1 MKIDSIIPV
10 SNKGLDKTKEK
21 LSNRDIAKSYKQMD
35 ALPNVYQM
43 PISFTR
49 KWSEHTSWGAVIN
62 PKTKETIFKILT
74 YPDSKKVIVTVVDS
88 KDETS
93 KKTYELTNMGE
104 GVFATKEPIPAG
116 EVKHGDKY
124 SYTIYKGDGN
134 VDTVKDPY
142 SFRQMKLLG
151 ESVVYDHSRYRWR
164 DSFWFNEDKHRI
176 SRVANRKNQLTPV
189 SNARI
194 YELNIATLTKDG
206 TYESTKSVLQSI
218 KRIGFNAIEIMPVEN
233 TYSFNWGYD
242 GVDKF
247 APAEHRG
254 GPDQLKELIDYAHS
268 IGLNVIMDM
277 VPNHLGP
284 DGASLKKTG
293 PYIQGQNDFG
303 ESFNFEGKNSRYVR
317 DYIVNSALNWLANYH
332 CDGLRLDMTKYMQSD
347 YTMKQIA
354 AEVNYHFP
362 DAFLIAEDSR
372 EKISVDDFGNYWDNP
387 GEVHDK
393 RVVNSLLP
401 FEYGE
406 SASQEVHCEA
416 IEDIC
421 RGKTSL
427 GRLGYDSEWDFNYH
441 HCLEEGL
448 YGVINLDRFEKAC
461 YCSQNAVKY
470 VMSHDEIGNREG
482 TRLIAKLMVP
492 MLHLNENII
501 LDENDHRRVHEFASI
516 AKKSMHDAKRSLVMQ
531 KAQFVAEH
539 LAIMYQTGK
548 LDRYNTA
555 NITNSKRR
563 AELEESF
570 IYDILMPLGIK
581 SSSGVTYDAVKET
594 FMKSFDKNKM
604 ALARTYSIPGP
615 KMVFQGDEKADLT
628 PFRFFRQFESVRNEH
643 SMHVEKGYDT
653 GLAAYNESKMGSIS
667 YATSAKD
674 LMNKFKRL
682 TKDLNQ
688 LNVENPALARGY
700 LLIDSTIKNP
710 DNVFATH
717 AYDPQRKNEVFSVT
731 NFADLKYPRQGAAKY
746 YIQFPQG
753 VWIEKL
759 NTDDKKYGG
768 SGNINGK
775 NEIYSD
781 GSTLTAINLS
791 GSTTAIFARIR

>member
-10 SNKGLDKTKEK
+10 SNIGLNKTNEK
-21 LSNRDIAKSYKQMD
+21 LSNRGIVKSYKQMD
-35 ALPNVYQM
+35 ALPNVYHM

-62 PKTKETIFKILT
+62 PKTKETTFKILT

-88 KDETS
+88 KDETL
-93 KKTYELTNMGE
+93 KETYELTNMGK
-104 GVFATKEPIPAG
+104 GIFATKEPIPAG
-116 EVKHGDKY
+116 KVKHGDKY
-124 SYTIYKGDGN
+124 SYTIYKGNGDI
-134 VDTVKDPY
+134 DTVKDPY
-142 SFRQMKLLG
+142 SFRQVKLLG

-176 SRVANRKNQLTPV
+176 SRRADQKNQLTPV

-194 YELNIATLTKDG
+194 YELNIATLTKNG
-206 TYESTKSVLQSI
+206 TYSSAKNVMHSI
-218 KRIGFNAIEIMPVEN
+218 KRAGFNAIEIMPVEN

-293 PYIQGQNDFG
+293 PYIGGQNDFG
-303 ESFNFEGKNSRYVR
+303 EAFNFEGKNSRYVR
-317 DYIVNSALNWLANYH
+317 DFIVNSALYWLAYYH
-332 CDGLRLDMTKYMQSD
+332 VDGLRLDMTKYMKSD

-372 EKISVDDFGNYWDNP
+372 DKISVDDFGNYWDNP
-387 GEVHDK
+387 DEIHDK
-393 RVVNSLLP
+393 RVVNGLLP

-406 SASQEVHCEA
+406 SASQDVHCAA

-441 HCLEEGL
+441 HRLEDML
-448 YGVINLDRFEKAC
+448 YGATNLDSFEKAC

-492 MLHLNENII
+492 MLHLNENVI
-501 LDENDHRRVHEFASI
+501 LDEEDQ
-516 AKKSMHDAKRSLVMQ
+516 KRAQELVRMTKRPLHKVRESLTNQ
-531 KAQFVAEH
+531 KAQFVAEN

-548 LDRYNTA
+548 LDRYNTE
-555 NITNSKRR
+555 NITNPRR
-563 AELEESF
+563 LAEVKEKF
-570 IYDILMPLGIK
+570 IDDVLMPLGIK
-581 SSSGVTYDAVKET
+581 CSSDVTYDTIKEA
-594 FMKSFDKNKM
+594 FIKSFDKNKM

-628 PFRFFRQFESVRNEH
+628 PFRFFRQFESVKNEH

-653 GLAAYNESKMGSIS
+653 GLAAYNKSIMGSIS
-667 YATSAKD
+667 YTASAKD
-674 LMNKFKRL
+674 SMNKFKRL

-688 LNVENPALARGY
+688 LNVENPALTRGY

-717 AYDPQRKNEVFSVT
+717 AYDPQRNNEVFSVT
-731 NFADLKYPRQGAAKY
+731 NFADLKYPREGAAKY
-746 YIQFPQG
+746 YIRFPQG

-759 NTDDKKYGG
+759 NTDDKKYDG

-781 GSTLTAINLS
+781 GSTLKAINLS
-791 GSTTAIFARIR
+791 GYTTAIFVRIG